1 MREKNSKKKDKK
13 KKKLVSCN
21 RTNHTKTPFS
31 FFVYSWD
38 KKEKNLARLALDVPS
53 TSSSSF
59 RRDYGPC
66 EPAAGGALPLAA
78 ASFAIRMIS
87 MRSVFCST
95 SSTVVAA

>member
-1 MREKNSKKKDKK
+1 MHLGTR
-13 KKKLVSCN
+13 
-21 RTNHTKTPFS
+21 R
-31 FFVYSWD
+31 
-38 KKEKNLARLALDVPS
+38 A

-59 RRDYGPC
+59 RRNYGPC
-66 EPAAGGALPLAA
+66 APAAGGALPLTA